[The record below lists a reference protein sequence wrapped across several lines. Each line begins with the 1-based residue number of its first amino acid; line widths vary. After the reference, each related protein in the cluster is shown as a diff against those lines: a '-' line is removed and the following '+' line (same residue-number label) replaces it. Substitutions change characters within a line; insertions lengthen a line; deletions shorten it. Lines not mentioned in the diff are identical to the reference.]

1 MLKVEEIRR
10 DFPILKT
17 GVIYLDNAATSL
29 TPEPVVEK
37 TLEYYHEYRANV
49 ERGVH
54 RLSQRASEEYGK
66 ARLKIARLINA
77 KREDEVVFTKNT
89 TESINL
95 IANGIEWRKGDKIV
109 TTLMEHHSNLIPWQR
124 LNQQRGI
131 DLSVV
136 RPDREGLLNLS
147 DFESAIDD
155 RTRLVAVTHV
165 SNVLGTITSVEEV
178 AKVAH
183 SHGALL
189 LVDGAQSVPH
199 MAIDVN
205 RIGCDFLA
213 FSVTGETPVLIR
225 SGYETRL
232 MPIQKVVERLANLE
246 RMQVLALDE
255 SGAVAFR
262 PIAGWLTHKDKV
274 YEIRHEGSGIPLR
287 ATGYHSIFVWENGEV
302 VPKMVKHVKKDDY
315 LITFHANYQ
324 PPQLS
329 EVKITYTHHGNV
341 VEEDVKVTR
350 DLMRL
355 VGYYLAEGSLGTGY
369 EVRFTFG
376 KNEQEYIQDCRCII
390 EKLGGTEFYERA
402 YENVLRLREERLVQI
417 AKKVGVHRK
426 TVKKYLNGGQSV
438 WSKKPKAFT
447 YRWGSRIDVYFHSKR
462 WYEFF
467 RQYCSASAGRKHLP
481 SFVWNSSK
489 ECILELLRGY
499 LRGDASV
506 KEKYKV
512 RVKSISKELLVELC
526 WLLKLHGISCT
537 LETAKKNY
545 RSNRPIYSL
554 TIQKSELGSL
564 TEFHLMMRK
573 NISPR
578 TKMLPADGLRRVYL
592 KAKPRYDYRIFSL
605 VRNDRKRITRD
616 GVCRV
621 IEWIK
626 RTHKVPLTTEG
637 LRIVTNY
644 RLSLQSGIG
653 TIKVREVEEAGE
665 EDVYDVSVEKCE
677 RFFGGSYPVLLHN
690 SGHKMLGPT
699 GIGVLYMR
707 EGLEGEIQPQS
718 IGGGGIKDV
727 TQEQYKLADGP
738 ARFESGTPPI
748 AEAIGLG
755 EAAEYLRQR
764 GLENIEVHEKE
775 LAKRIHEQLQA
786 IDRVEVYGPINPDH
800 RTGIVSFNIAQVNPH
815 DVALALDISGNIM
828 VRSGYHCCMPL
839 LKDVLGLR
847 EGTVRASAY
856 LYNTV
861 QEVDKLIE
869 LVREVAR
876 TAEK

>member
-49 ERGVH
+49 ERGIH
-54 RLSQRASEEYGK
+54 RLSQKASEEYGK

-178 AKVAH
+178 VKVAH
-183 SHGALL
+183 DHGALL

-199 MAIDVN
+199 MAVDVN
-205 RIGCDFLA
+205 RIGFDFLA
-213 FSVTGETPVLIR
+213 F
-225 SGYETRL
+225 
-232 MPIQKVVERLANLE
+232 
-246 RMQVLALDE
+246 
-255 SGAVAFR
+255 
-262 PIAGWLTHKDKV
+262 
-274 YEIRHEGSGIPLR
+274 
-287 ATGYHSIFVWENGEV
+287 
-302 VPKMVKHVKKDDY
+302 
-315 LITFHANYQ
+315 
-324 PPQLS
+324 
-329 EVKITYTHHGNV
+329 
-341 VEEDVKVTR
+341 
-350 DLMRL
+350 
-355 VGYYLAEGSLGTGY
+355 
-369 EVRFTFG
+369 
-376 KNEQEYIQDCRCII
+376 
-390 EKLGGTEFYERA
+390 
-402 YENVLRLREERLVQI
+402 
-417 AKKVGVHRK
+417 
-426 TVKKYLNGGQSV
+426 
-438 WSKKPKAFT
+438 
-447 YRWGSRIDVYFHSKR
+447 
-462 WYEFF
+462 
-467 RQYCSASAGRKHLP
+467 
-481 SFVWNSSK
+481 
-489 ECILELLRGY
+489 
-499 LRGDASV
+499 
-506 KEKYKV
+506 
-512 RVKSISKELLVELC
+512 
-526 WLLKLHGISCT
+526 
-537 LETAKKNY
+537 
-545 RSNRPIYSL
+545 
-554 TIQKSELGSL
+554 
-564 TEFHLMMRK
+564 
-573 NISPR
+573 
-578 TKMLPADGLRRVYL
+578 
-592 KAKPRYDYRIFSL
+592 
-605 VRNDRKRITRD
+605 
-616 GVCRV
+616 
-621 IEWIK
+621 
-626 RTHKVPLTTEG
+626 
-637 LRIVTNY
+637 
-644 RLSLQSGIG
+644 
-653 TIKVREVEEAGE
+653 
-665 EDVYDVSVEKCE
+665 
-677 RFFGGSYPVLLHN
+677 

-699 GIGVLYMR
+699 GIGVLYIR

-775 LAKRIHEQLQA
+775 LAKRIHEELQA
-786 IDRVEVYGPINPDH
+786 IDRVEVYGPINPNH
-800 RTGIVSFNIAQVNPH
+800 RTGIVSFNISQVNPH

-847 EGTVRASAY
+847 EGTVRASVY
-856 LYNTV
+856 LYNTA

-869 LVREVAR
+869 LVGEVAR